1 MKEITVS
8 YEMVTGKT
16 NLIGTYT
23 PVSIKEI
30 GEILSL
36 EKESIRIVLKDE
48 AAELSLILHALLMKK
63 IVEAKVERESSYD
76 EKMYSD
82 LKFFVNVI
90 PKMMITSKNR
100 KIKHFTFV
108 GS

>member
-1 MKEITVS
+1 MKEITIS

-16 NLIGTYT
+16 SLIGTYT

-30 GEILSL
+30 GEILNL

-63 IVEAKVERESSYD
+63 IVEAKVEKESSYD

-82 LKFFVNVI
+82 LKFFANVI
-90 PKMMITSKNR
+90 PRMMITSKNR
-100 KIKHFTFV
+100 IIKHFTFV
-108 GS
+108 CS